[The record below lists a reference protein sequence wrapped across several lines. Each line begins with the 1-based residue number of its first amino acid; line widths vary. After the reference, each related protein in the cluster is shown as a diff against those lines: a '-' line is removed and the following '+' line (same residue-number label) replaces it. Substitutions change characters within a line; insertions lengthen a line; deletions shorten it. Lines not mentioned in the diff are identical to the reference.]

1 MSVISRRRERERA
14 SRRGYYRR
22 ERRGY
27 YRREHASRGWWGARR
42 VAGSGAIDAL
52 ARFGL
57 VARGIIY
64 IVIGAIAVM
73 LAFGAARH
81 VPDRAG
87 ALAAVASKPFGYV
100 LLWIITLGLAGLAL
114 WKIVQAAVAR
124 LNPTEGHRLRAAGCA
139 VGYVIAFVTT
149 YWFVR
154 DGRVPAS
161 SDTVSR
167 DLTATVMSYNG
178 GQLIV
183 AIAGVVIIVTGIYL
197 AVQAFRL
204 DFTRYLRMGWMSRR
218 TQDTVVQL
226 GRAWRRRAGHH
237 RVPRRAGRPGRGGQ
251 LRPGPGRGSRRGPAH
266 GGRPAIRAHP
276 AYSGGPG
283 AGGVRPA
290 VVLGS
295 EVAAHLRRRPGVTVG
310 PRY

>member
-42 VAGSGAIDAL
+42 VAGSGSIDAL

-124 LNPTEGHRLRAAGCA
+124 LNPTEGHRLKAAGCA
-139 VGYVIAFVTT
+139 VGYTIAFVTT

-226 GRAWRRRAGHH
+226 GRAGYAARGVIVFLVGLAVLDAAASYDPGRAEGLDGALRTVADQPFGPILLILVALGLVAFGLLSFLEAKWRRT
-237 RVPRRAGRPGRGGQ
+237 
-251 LRPGPGRGSRRGPAH
+251 
-266 GGRPAIRAHP
+266 
-276 AYSGGPG
+276 Y
-283 AGGVRPA
+283 GGVP
-290 VVLGS
+290 V
-295 EVAAHLRRRPGVTVG
+295 
-310 PRY
+310 